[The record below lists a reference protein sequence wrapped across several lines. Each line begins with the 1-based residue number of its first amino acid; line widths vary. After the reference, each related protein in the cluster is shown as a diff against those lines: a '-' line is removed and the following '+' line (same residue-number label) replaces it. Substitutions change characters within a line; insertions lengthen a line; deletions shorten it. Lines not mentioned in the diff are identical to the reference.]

1 MSREVL
7 AELALAFSKAHSV
20 PVFPCRQDK
29 SPTTNHG
36 FKDASSDP
44 AVIREMFADVEAEY
58 IAMPTGAVT
67 GVSVLDI
74 DVPKDDSP
82 VSGFDWLNVHR
93 NLIPQTRTVQTPSG
107 GLHYYFRHVEGLRNS
122 NGRIAARVDVRGDGG
137 LIIVGGLGYELMQD
151 NAFDQLPVF
160 PDSVIR
166 QLERPSDGSKSQ
178 LGARYDW
185 ADAFLPSQ
193 WHTTVRDNVASLVAR
208 GASRADVLQFA
219 ALLTMEGYT
228 QAQTEQDLAVFY
240 DSATAKGWTPQ
251 KATDNFAPLQF
262 PLPKT
267 DPLPEFPDACVP
279 PSLKPW
285 LTDVAYRMDIPMEYI
300 ASAALVSASSI
311 IGRRAAIRPK
321 MNDPWEEHANLWGLV
336 VAPPGELKSPSVN
349 QALKPITDLEREE
362 RKRWEQ
368 IEIAYRKELAILT
381 ERESLAKKDLKDA
394 LKKGDGS
401 EVAAK
406 EALEDLHAKI
416 VKLQRKLAAGGRR
429 YLCNDATT
437 EKLAELCA
445 ANPYGLMLS
454 RDEISGWF
462 ETLTRAGKEGD
473 REFFL
478 EAWSGNGE
486 HSYDRIGRGSIY
498 IPHVC
503 LSLFGTIQPGKLDSL
518 IHSAGQDGKGADGL
532 LQRFQ
537 ILLYPDRRG
546 PRSYVDEPPDKDAQ
560 IAYNAVY
567 KKLANDEWKSIC
579 TFQAGIPIAGPD
591 ESPFHYF
598 HFDDEAQAVATDWF
612 IALETQI
619 HAIEAPAFKSHIA
632 KYRGLMP
639 RLALNYFL
647 IEACAG
653 SISSQQ
659 VPVQAVRFAIAWCEL
674 LEAHAKKLW
683 ASAINPAL
691 APTHKLAEK
700 ILTGKVV
707 NNMEISVIQQKKWSK
722 LTSTDQVDLAV
733 TQLQTWGW
741 LRRVVHTT
749 GGRPS
754 PAIALNPALPID
766 G

>member
-1 MSREVL
+1 MQSESLIEQAVSYS
-7 AELALAFSKAHSV
+7 AEHGV
-20 PVFPCRQDK
+20 PVFPFTQGK
-29 SPTTNHG
+29 KPTTAHG
-36 FKDASSDP
+36 FKDASRDP
-44 AVIREMFADVEAEY
+44 KLIREMFSHPKAEV
-58 IAMPTGAVT
+58 IAMPTGLVT
-67 GVSVLDI
+67 GIAVLDI
-74 DVPKDDSP
+74 DIKKDP
-82 VSGFDWLNVHR
+82 NLPSGLEWLDANAH
-93 NLIPQTRTVQTPSG
+93 LIPRTRTVKSQSG
-107 GLHYYFRHVEGLRNS
+107 GRHFYFRHVDGLHCSANK
-122 NGRIAARVDVRGDGG
+122 IAPGVDIRAEGG
-137 LIIVGGLGYELMQD
+137 LIIVVGRGYELETD
-151 NAFDQLPVF
+151 IGFGELPLF
-160 PDSVIR
+160 PEAI
-166 QLERPSDGSKSQ
+166 LSQ
-178 LGARYDW
+178 LNVSSKKPDRERSQAQNW
-185 ADAFLPSQ
+185 ALAFVPGQ
-193 WHTTVRDNVASLVAR
+193 WHTTVRNNVASLVAR
-208 GASRADVLQFA
+208 GASRADVLQLA
-219 ALLTMEGYT
+219 ASLTMEGYT
-228 QAQTEQDLAVFY
+228 QAQTEQELAAFY
-240 DSATAKGWTPQ
+240 DSAAAKGWTPQ

-262 PLPKT
+262 PLPKA
-267 DPLPEFPDACVP
+267 DPLPEFPDLCVP
-279 PSLKPW
+279 PSLQPW
-285 LTDVAYRMDIPMEYI
+285 LTDVARRMDIPTEYI

-321 MNDPWEEHANLWGLV
+321 VKDPWEEHANLWGLV

-349 QALKPITDLEREE
+349 QALKPITNLERDE

-368 IEIAYRKELAILT
+368 IEIAYRKELTILT

-401 EVAAK
+401 EAAAK
-406 EALEDLHAKI
+406 EALEELHGKV

-437 EKLAELCA
+437 EKLAELCQ

-478 EAWSGNGE
+478 EAWSGDGG
-486 HSYDRIGRGSIY
+486 HSYDRIGRGCLY

-560 IAYNAVY
+560 TAYNAVY

-579 TFQAGIPIAGPD
+579 TLETGIPMAGPD
-591 ESPFHYF
+591 ESSFHYF

-653 SISSQQ
+653 SISSQK
-659 VPVQAVRFAIAWCEL
+659 VPVQAVRFAIAWCEV

-691 APTHKLAEK
+691 APTHKLSEK

-707 NNMEISVIQQKKWSK
+707 NNMEISVIQQKRWSK
-722 LTSTDQVDLAV
+722 LTSTDLVDLAV

-741 LRRVVHTT
+741 LRRVVRTT

-754 PAIALNPALPID
+754 SAIALNPALPID

>member
-1 MSREVL
+1 MQSESL
-7 AELALAFSKAHSV
+7 IELAISYSAEHGV
-20 PVFPCRQDK
+20 PVFPFTQGK
-29 SPTTNHG
+29 KPTTAHG
-36 FKDASSDP
+36 FKDASRDP
-44 AVIREMFADVEAEY
+44 KLIREMFSHPKAEV
-58 IAMPTGAVT
+58 IAMPTGLVT
-67 GVSVLDI
+67 GIAVLDI
-74 DVPKDDSP
+74 DIKKDP
-82 VSGFDWLNVHR
+82 NLPSGLEWLDANAH
-93 NLIPQTRTVQTPSG
+93 LIPRTRTVKSQSG
-107 GLHYYFRHVEGLRNS
+107 GRHFYFRHVDGLHCSANK
-122 NGRIAARVDVRGDGG
+122 IAPGVDIRAEGG
-137 LIIVGGLGYELMQD
+137 LIIVVGRGYELETD
-151 NAFDQLPVF
+151 IGFDELPLF
-160 PDSVIR
+160 PEAI
-166 QLERPSDGSKSQ
+166 LSQ
-178 LGARYDW
+178 LNVSSKKPDRERSQAQNW
-185 ADAFLPSQ
+185 ALAFVPGQ
-193 WHTTVRDNVASLVAR
+193 WHTTVRNNVASLVAR
-208 GASRADVLQFA
+208 GASRADVLQLA
-219 ALLTMEGYT
+219 ASLTIEGYT
-228 QAQTEQDLAVFY
+228 QAQTEQELAVFY

-262 PLPKT
+262 PLPKA
-267 DPLPEFPDACVP
+267 DPLPEFPDTCVP
-279 PSLKPW
+279 PSLQQW

-321 MNDPWEEHANLWGLV
+321 MNDPWEEHGNLWGLV
-336 VAPPGELKSPSVN
+336 VAPPGELKSPSVS
-349 QALKPITDLEREE
+349 QALKPISNLEREE

-368 IEIAYRKELAILT
+368 IETAYRKELAVLS

-394 LKKGDGS
+394 LKKGDGA
-401 EVAAK
+401 EAAAK

-416 VKLQRKLAAGGRR
+416 TKLQRKLAAGGRR

-437 EKLAELCA
+437 EKLAELCQ

-478 EAWSGNGE
+478 EAWSGDGE
-486 HSYDRIGRGSIY
+486 HSYDRIGRGCLY

-546 PRSYVDEPPDKDAQ
+546 PRSYVDEPADKDAQ

-567 KKLANDEWKSIC
+567 KKLANEEWKSIC
-579 TFQAGIPIAGPD
+579 TLETGIPIAGPD
-591 ESPFHYF
+591 DSSFYYF

-612 IALETQI
+612 VALETQI

-639 RLALNYFL
+639 RLALVYFL

-653 SISSQQ
+653 SSTSHK

-691 APTHKLAEK
+691 APTHKLSEK

-707 NNMEISVIQQKKWSK
+707 NNMEISAIQQKKWSK